1 MGGLGS
7 FDQEIAMDN
16 NEKRTILK
24 EVVRALEA
32 IDVGASETALAV
44 LTDLAENLL
53 DQLDGIVQHRTDTA
67 STWKITDYVV
77 LPDEDCK
84 E

>member
-1 MGGLGS
+1 
-7 FDQEIAMDN
+7 MDN

-67 STWKITDYVV
+67 STLKITDYAAST
-77 LPDEDCK
+77 DEDHK
-84 E
+84 K

>member
-16 NEKRTILK
+16 NEKRKILK

-32 IDVGASETALAV
+32 IDVGASETALV
-44 LTDLAENLL
+44 ILTDLAEDLL
-53 DQLDGIVQHRTDTA
+53 DQVDGIVAYRGVQPTTLKISHQPEPTD
-67 STWKITDYVV
+67 
-77 LPDEDCK
+77 E
-84 E
+84 